1 MKKNTARL
9 SYNIA
14 YCGIT
19 IALGLVVMLMAMI
32 PAMTYVVPAIS
43 GIIIWTIS
51 EQINKKWAILAYVAA
66 SLLVFMII
74 PELESKV
81 YFILFFGYYPVV
93 RDVFEKKLPKGVA
106 YFVKFAVFN
115 AAVILAFNIVAP
127 VIGADRILDGLEFL
141 GDMAVWG
148 FLGMANIAFFCYEIC
163 LGTIVFAFRKWLK
176 PRLRKK

>member
-1 MKKNTARL
+1 MKKNAAKL

-19 IALGLVVMLMAMI
+19 VALGIVIMLMAMI
-32 PAMTYVVPAIS
+32 PAMTYVVPAVS

-51 EQINKKWAILAYVAA
+51 EQISKRWAILAYVAA
-66 SLLVFMII
+66 SLLVFLII
-74 PELESKV
+74 PEFEAKI

-93 RDVFEKKLPKGVA
+93 RDIFEKKLPKA
-106 YFVKFAVFN
+106 LSYLVKFAVFN
-115 AAVILAFNIVAP
+115 AAVVIAYNIVAP
-127 VIGADRILDGLEFL
+127 IIGADKILEGLEFM

-148 FLGMANIAFFCYEIC
+148 FLAMANIAFFCYEVC

-176 PRLRKK
+176 PRLKKR